1 MVRFRLA
8 WLLAFVGLVAVGL
21 ATITQISLRTAVFK
35 IISNDLQATGNGLV
49 SGSLHCSYS
58 GPDAE
63 DRDFFFDVLN
73 VDQPRLL
80 KLKNGEEFRIQFQY
94 EPYWPIEKDN
104 QYLAFIEYCL
114 GVKQSDVDGFVMM
127 PDQTQVVLRGR

>member
-8 WLLAFVGLVAVGL
+8 WLLTFVGLVAVGL
-21 ATITQISLRTAVFK
+21 ATITQISLRTAVFE
-35 IISNDLQATGNGLV
+35 IVSNDLESNPNGLV

-58 GPDAE
+58 GPDAD

-73 VDQPRLL
+73 VDQPSLL
-80 KLKNGEEFRIQFQY
+80 KLQSGKRFRLRFQHD
-94 EPYWPIEKDN
+94 PFWPIEKDN

-114 GVKQSDVDGFVMM
+114 DVNQNDIDGFVMT
-127 PDQTQVVLRGR
+127 PDETRVVLRGR